1 MCRYATERWETVL
14 HYMVASS
21 QQGGISAD
29 AVRTL
34 LQVTSSSLVTVKTPH
49 HPQAGLMSPDENQ
62 GNAPVITRS
71 GFQFLLMERSS
82 QVQTTHY

>member
-1 MCRYATERWETVL
+1 MSRWETVL

-34 LQVTSSSLVTVKTPH
+34 LQ
-49 HPQAGLMSPDENQ
+49 AGLMSPDEAQ
-62 GNAPVITRS
+62 GGAPVITRS

-82 QVQTTHY
+82 QVREIITRLVIDWDKPVNSVMDLV